1 MGKTVAK
8 PSKLYLFAEC
18 TMTNPTEPGEAIS
31 AEAPGNELFAL
42 VIMVV
47 IVIVIP
53 LSTHNRDIAL
63 RMHISVLRDG
73 RLMTAKHARHS
84 YMPHGAYCCAQGL
97 TANLY
102 N

>member
-84 YMPHGAYCCAQGL
+84 YMPYGAYCCAQGL